1 MKKGE
6 RVRVFLSIW
15 GVIKCQ
21 HDPSTYSP
29 HIQNL
34 GDLSFPTVEL
44 VINEKSK
51 EDLDKVIGPDEK
63 SALVG
68 LLAH

>member
-1 MKKGE
+1 MI
-6 RVRVFLSIW
+6 LP
-15 GVIKCQ
+15 
-21 HDPSTYSP
+21 HSP

>member
-1 MKKGE
+1 M
-6 RVRVFLSIW
+6 I
-15 GVIKCQ
+15 
-21 HDPSTYSP
+21 PP
-29 HIQNL
+29 HFPHFQNL

>member
-6 RVRVFLSIW
+6 RVRVSLSIW
-15 GVIKCQ
+15 GNVSMILP
-21 HDPSTYSP
+21 HSP

-44 VINEKSK
+44 VINEKST

>member
-1 MKKGE
+1 M
-6 RVRVFLSIW
+6 I
-15 GVIKCQ
+15 
-21 HDPSTYSP
+21 PP
-29 HIQNL
+29 HFPHFQNL

-51 EDLDKVIGPDEK
+51 EDLDKVIGPGEK

>member
-1 MKKGE
+1 M
-6 RVRVFLSIW
+6 IPP
-15 GVIKCQ
+15 
-21 HDPSTYSP
+21 HSP

-44 VINEKSK
+44 MINEKSK
-51 EDLDKVIGPDEK
+51 EDLDEVIGPDEK

-68 LLAH
+68 PLTH

>member
-1 MKKGE
+1 M
-6 RVRVFLSIW
+6 IPP
-15 GVIKCQ
+15 
-21 HDPSTYSP
+21 HSP
-29 HIQNL
+29 LIQNL

-51 EDLDKVIGPDEK
+51 EDLDKVIGPDEE

-68 LLAH
+68 LLDV

>member
-6 RVRVFLSIW
+6 RVRVSIW
-15 GVIKCQ
+15 GVISMIPP
-21 HDPSTYSP
+21 HSP
-29 HIQNL
+29 LIQNL

-44 VINEKSK
+44 MINEKSK

>member
-6 RVRVFLSIW
+6 RVRVSIW
-15 GVIKCQ
+15 GVISMIPP
-21 HDPSTYSP
+21 HSP
-29 HIQNL
+29 LIQNL

-44 VINEKSK
+44 MINEKSK
-51 EDLDKVIGPDEK
+51 EDLGKVIGPDEK